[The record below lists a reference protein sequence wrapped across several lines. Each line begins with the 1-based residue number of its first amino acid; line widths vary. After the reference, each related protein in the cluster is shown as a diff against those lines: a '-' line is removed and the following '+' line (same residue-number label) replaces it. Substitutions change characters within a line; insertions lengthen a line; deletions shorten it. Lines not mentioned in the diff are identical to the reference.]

1 VARTRVSDWGWTRL
15 ARGQGAWW
23 RAPEAAPAAGGEAG
37 RISRTSQ
44 AVALTRAQLD
54 RPHSPE
60 GDPLAQARLCEG
72 MRPTPIERLR
82 PMLTART
89 RFFDEAVTTA
99 LADGTSQV
107 VICGAGYDDRALRF
121 RTTGV
126 RFFELDQGPTQADKA
141 RRLRKL
147 SEACGS
153 RGVSRVSG
161 ADVRGLTLATADFRA
176 DDVAA
181 VLAAHGHDAGRPT
194 LLVCEGV
201 LIYLDEPVLI
211 RLLSGL
217 ASCAAA
223 GSTLAASLAVHAE
236 GLASAEVLAAAN
248 ARRRAGQTEPWRT
261 ILPRDEQ
268 IALLARAGWRTDQTV
283 DAADLEA
290 TAPPGR
296 TLLVLAHPGR

>member
-1 VARTRVSDWGWTRL
+1 MDFAFWRRWR
-15 ARGQGAWW
+15 R
-23 RAPEAAPAAGGEAG
+23 RAPGGDVG

-99 LADGTSQV
+99 LADGTDQV
-107 VICGAGYDDRALRF
+107 VVCGAGYDDRGLRF
-121 RTTGV
+121 RTSGV

-141 RRLRKL
+141 RRLRGL
-147 SEACGS
+147 RGACGAH
-153 RGVSRVSG
+153 VACG
-161 ADVRGLTLATADFRA
+161 ADLGGLILATADFRE

-181 VLAAHGHDAGRPT
+181 VLAAHGHDRARPT
-194 LLVCEGV
+194 LFLCEGL
-201 LIYLDEPVLI
+201 LIYLDEPVLT

-217 ASCAAA
+217 ASCAAP

-236 GLASAEVLAAAN
+236 GLATAEVLAAAN

-268 IALLARAGWRTDQTV
+268 IALLAGAGWRTDQAV

-296 TLLVLAHPGR
+296 SLLVLAHPGR

>member
-1 VARTRVSDWGWTRL
+1 VDL
-15 ARGQGAWW
+15 AADQAAGYQYGQRMDFAFWRRW
-23 RAPEAAPAAGGEAG
+23 RRRAPGGGTG

-72 MRPTPIERLR
+72 MRSTPIERLR

-99 LADGTSQV
+99 LASGTDQV
-107 VICGAGYDDRALRF
+107 VICGAGYDDRGLRF
-121 RTTGV
+121 RTSGV

-141 RRLRKL
+141 RRLRGL
-147 SEACGS
+147 PEAHET
-153 RGVSRVSG
+153 RGARGARG
-161 ADVRGLTLATADFRA
+161 ADLSGLTLATADFRE

-181 VLAAHGHDAGRPT
+181 VLAAHGHDRARPT
-194 LLVCEGV
+194 LFLCEGLLV
-201 LIYLDEPVLI
+201 YLDEPVLT

-217 ASCAAA
+217 ASCAAP

-236 GLASAEVLAAAN
+236 GLATAEVLAAAN
-248 ARRRAGQTEPWRT
+248 ARRRTAQTEPWRT

-268 IALLARAGWRTDQTV
+268 IALLARAGWHPGQV
-283 DAADLEA
+283 IDAADLEA

-296 TLLVLAHPGR
+296 SLLMLAHPGR

>member
-1 VARTRVSDWGWTRL
+1 VVP
-15 ARGQGAWW
+15 GAS
-23 RAPEAAPAAGGEAG
+23 GEGG

-44 AVALTRAQLD
+44 AVALTRARLD

-72 MRPTPIERLR
+72 MRPTPIDRLR

-89 RFFDEAVTTA
+89 RFFDEAVTSA
-99 LADGTSQV
+99 LADGTDQV

-121 RTTGV
+121 RTSGV
-126 RFFELDQGPTQADKA
+126 RFYELDQGPTQADKR
-141 RRLRKL
+141 RRLMALGSDL
-147 SEACGS
+147 S
-153 RGVSRVSG
+153 
-161 ADVRGLTLATADFRA
+161 GLTLATADFRR

-181 VLAAHGHDAGRPT
+181 VLAGHGHDAGRPT
-194 LLVCEGV
+194 LFMCEGL
-201 LIYLDEPVLI
+201 LIYLDEPVLTG
-211 RLLSGL
+211 LLSGL
-217 ASCAAA
+217 ASGAAA

-236 GLASAEVLAAAN
+236 GLATAEVLAAAN

-268 IALLARAGWRTDQTV
+268 IGLLARAGWRTDQAV

-290 TAPPGR
+290 SAPPGR
-296 TLLVLAHPGR
+296 TLLVLAHPDR

>member
-1 VARTRVSDWGWTRL
+1 MDFAFWRRWR
-15 ARGQGAWW
+15 R
-23 RAPEAAPAAGGEAG
+23 RAPGGGTG

-54 RPHSPE
+54 RPYSPE

-72 MRPTPIERLR
+72 MRSTPIERFR

-99 LADGTSQV
+99 LADGTDQV
-107 VICGAGYDDRALRF
+107 VVCGAGYDDRGLRF
-121 RTTGV
+121 RTSGV

-141 RRLRKL
+141 RRLRGL
-147 SEACGS
+147 RGS
-153 RGVSRVSG
+153 YGAYGAYG
-161 ADVRGLTLATADFRA
+161 ADLSGLTLATADFRE

-181 VLAAHGHDAGRPT
+181 VLAAHGHARGRPSLFLCEG
-194 LLVCEGV
+194 LLV
-201 LIYLDEPVLI
+201 YLDEPALI

-217 ASCAAA
+217 ASCAAP

-236 GLASAEVLAAAN
+236 GLATAEVLAAAN
-248 ARRRAGQTEPWRT
+248 ARRRTAQTEPWRT

-268 IALLARAGWRTDQTV
+268 IALLARAGWHTDQV
-283 DAADLEA
+283 IDAADLEA

-296 TLLVLAHPGR
+296 SLLVRAHPDR

>member
-1 VARTRVSDWGWTRL
+1 M
-15 ARGQGAWW
+15 
-23 RAPEAAPAAGGEAG
+23 
-37 RISRTSQ
+37 
-44 AVALTRAQLD
+44 ALTRAHLD

-99 LADGTSQV
+99 LAGGADQV

-141 RRLRKL
+141 RRLRRLGGLGEAPGTDPNGLGEAPGTDL
-147 SEACGS
+147 S
-153 RGVSRVSG
+153 
-161 ADVRGLTLATADFRA
+161 GLTLATADFRA

-194 LLVCEGV
+194 LFVCEGL
-201 LIYLDEPVLI
+201 LIYLDEPVLT

-217 ASCAAA
+217 ASCAAP

-268 IALLARAGWRTDQTV
+268 IALLARAGWRTGQAV

>member
-1 VARTRVSDWGWTRL
+1 MNFAFWRRWRERVPVP
-15 ARGQGAWW
+15 
-23 RAPEAAPAAGGEAG
+23 APGGDTGPGGDVG

-44 AVALTRAQLD
+44 AVALTRAHLD

-99 LADGTSQV
+99 LAGGTDQV

-141 RRLRKL
+141 RRLRGLGEAHGTDL
-147 SEACGS
+147 S
-153 RGVSRVSG
+153 
-161 ADVRGLTLATADFRA
+161 GLTLATADFRT

-194 LLVCEGV
+194 LFVCEGL
-201 LIYLDEPVLI
+201 LIYLDEPVLT

-248 ARRRAGQTEPWRT
+248 ARRRGGQTEPWRT

-268 IALLARAGWRTDQTV
+268 IALLARAGWRASQAA

-296 TLLVLAHPGR
+296 NLLVLAHPGR